1 MPEPR
6 KLVPPAEYAME
17 TPTASGV
24 VHSIVSSMGQEE
36 GIRAW
41 RAACASAGQQ
51 WPGVGDEIATLLRV
65 LETMAS
71 QGGLAEVVARSSIIR
86 LHTWSM
92 LARMNSMLPRKPAG
106 QPGQGGPNH
115 GQK

>member
-6 KLVPPAEYAME
+6 KMMPPAEYAME
-17 TPTASGV
+17 TPTAPAV
-24 VHSIVSSMGQEE
+24 VHAIVSAMGQDD

-41 RAACASAGQQ
+41 RSACAAAGQQ
-51 WPGVGDEIATLLRV
+51 WPGLGDEISTLLRV
-65 LETMAS
+65 LETMAT

-92 LARMNSMLPRKPAG
+92 LSRMNTAKQRKPAG
-106 QPGQGGPNH
+106 QQGGGASH